1 MDGANMS
8 RYRSALELAPSEKAV
23 VGGTKKGEVAWVT
36 DRFLPPPELAPQT
49 ALQVVGLI
57 VSLWGIVATDL
68 CGRWAIAR
76 EKNTFGG

>member
-36 DRFLPPPELAPQT
+36 DRFLPPELAPQT

-57 VSLWGIVATDL
+57 LSLWGIVATDL
-68 CGRWAIAR
+68 RGRWAIAR
-76 EKNTFGG
+76 EQNTFGW